1 MKFSFMYFLLM
12 TAQRKNSLL
21 AFYSLNTGLP
31 LGALGPLAALRSIV
45 VFFVGASCIPS
56 FAETKLFDMDE
67 IHDVSTLAVEVI
79 KDWHVVE
86 GNPPTRQKCV
96 TIRVGE
102 AWEGQEYRVPL
113 RMIVPVDRKAKGF
126 HLTTDYEEPEVL
138 KNDARISSLD
148 AALIAGGVGLVQTTI
163 GGEPRDFREG
173 YPDVLL
179 RHSILIMPSNTGD
192 GPQLSCVQL
201 LRPMLRTTISKRARL
216 PHLADPS
223 MAPRQRSHSSV
234 MNESQHFTQR
244 SEQSLIHQY
253 AYAIE
258 RHGTPWKRKI
268 NASLKRWTRARFVSS
283 AKKNSTRDSLVEPLG
298 PITTTRPWKPGT
310 VGMTSVNSHWKWQT
324 ISS

>member
-173 YPDVLL
+173 LSRRFIETLNPHYAVQYWGWPAT
-179 RHSILIMPSNTGD
+179 IMRAVTAAYAENDHFEKGKVAASG
-192 GPQLSCVQL
+192 G
-201 LRPMLRTTISKRARL
+201 SK
-216 PHLADPS
+216 HG
-223 MAPRQRSHSSV
+223 SSPTV
-234 MNESQHFTQR
+234 
-244 SEQSLIHQY
+244 SLISD
-253 AYAIE
+253 E
-258 RHGTPWKRKI
+258 R
-268 NASLKRWTRARFVSS
+268 
-283 AKKNSTRDSLVEPLG
+283 
-298 PITTTRPWKPGT
+298 ITALYPA
-310 VGMTSVNSHWKWQT
+310 VA
-324 ISS
+324 